1 MQEMIEHEASVP
13 NGLSK
18 RRFDQVAVA
27 LFPEYSR
34 SRLQYWIESGELT
47 LNGMIQK
54 PKFKVPVDGVLKISA
69 TPDQSHYE
77 PEDIPLNVVFEDD
90 DILVISKPAGLV
102 VHPGAGNG
110 DGTLLNGLLHYCS
123 TLESVP
129 RAGIVHRLDKD
140 TTGLM
145 VVAKTLVSQ
154 NNLVQQLQ
162 SREVK
167 RIYHAIAYGD
177 VARSG
182 TVDAP
187 IGRHPTMRTRMSVQ
201 LKGKEAVTHYQPIKN
216 FGKHTYLELSL
227 STGRTHQIRVHMQ
240 HISHSLIGDPV
251 YGGTLR
257 IPAGSPSERL
267 VNCLSNFPRQALHA
281 KRLCF
286 DHPASGELVEF
297 EIDLPDD
304 FAELVD
310 CLSVE
315 ADEKA
320 DD

>member
-18 RRFDQVAVA
+18 KRFDQVAVA

-47 LNGMIQK
+47 LDGMTQK
-54 PKFKVPVDGVLKISA
+54 PKFKVPVDGVLKICA
-69 TPDQSHYE
+69 APDQSHFE
-77 PEDIPLNVVFEDD
+77 PQDISLDVVFEDD
-90 DILVISKPAGLV
+90 DILVINKPAGLV
-102 VHPGAGNG
+102 VHPGAGNF
-110 DGTLLNGLLHYCS
+110 DGTLLNGLLYYCS
-123 TLESVP
+123 TLEAVP

-154 NNLVQQLQ
+154 NNLVHQLQ

-182 TVDAP
+182 SVDAP
-187 IGRHPTMRTRMSVQ
+187 IGRHSTMRTRMSVQ
-201 LKGKEAVTHYQPIKN
+201 LKGKEAMTHYQPIRN
-216 FGKHTYLELSL
+216 FGAHTYLELSL

-240 HISHSLIGDPV
+240 HINHPLVGDPV

-267 VNCLSNFPRQALHA
+267 VSCLSNFPRQALHA

-286 DHPASGELVEF
+286 DHPAHGEMVEF

-304 FAELVD
+304 FAELVY

-315 ADEKA
+315 ADEKVA
-320 DD
+320 D